1 MNFIATR
8 HPKMIDEN
16 GTRPRSERVK
26 FASRLLQKI
35 MLPHINVDFG
45 PNSNCKKA
53 FYLGYMV
60 HKLLNCSLNR
70 NEQEDRDHISNK
82 RMDLAG
88 PMIGRL
94 FHGLLYRF
102 TKVGMG
108 FGCQLGTAQSHE
120 EGGQQSEGKL
130 LHQHHDQRQG
140 SSGAGR
146 LTSSPASF
154 RTVSSIRSPR
164 GIGAIALAE
173 CPPRRAF
180 PSR

>member
-1 MNFIATR
+1 MLGEGDDGQEALNFIATR

-102 TKVGMG
+102 TKVGAG
-108 FGCQLGTAQSHE
+108 VECQLGTAQPHE
-120 EGGQQSEGKL
+120 EGGQQPEGRL
-130 LHQHHDQRQG
+130 LHQHHDQCQG
-140 SSGAGR
+140 TDSA
-146 LTSSPASF
+146 TPP
-154 RTVSSIRSPR
+154 SI
-164 GIGAIALAE
+164 
-173 CPPRRAF
+173 
-180 PSR
+180 